1 MAHPSLDAVTR
12 TERGNGPARRLRK
25 QGLVPGVLY
34 HSPGA
39 SISFSVNERELRRAL
54 HAEGG
59 LGVVELA
66 IDGGTRQTVVLVDRD
81 LDPVRGDYWHV
92 DFRPADAAL
101 IAEAVEAQHEAE
113 VEAEERAALAA
124 AEPVFVEPEESEG
137 EAEAEA
143 DEPESE

>member
-1 MAHPSLDAVTR
+1 MAHPTLDVATR

-34 HSPGA
+34 QTPGP

-66 IDGGTRQTVVLVDRD
+66 IDGGKRQTVVLADRHR
-81 LDPVRGDYWHV
+81 DPVRGDYWHV
-92 DFRPADAAL
+92 DFRPADATL

-113 VEAEERAALAA
+113 AEAEERAALAA
-124 AEPVFVEPEESEG
+124 AEPVFVEPEEGEGEG
-137 EAEAEA
+137 EADEAE
-143 DEPESE
+143 SE